1 MFFLFPFSFKVK
13 LLTNDI
19 NKIKNE
25 PMKSFKIIESE
36 KGKHLLVSVFE
47 NEILTL
53 YLTKEEENEV
63 FFHSERLKEEEVV
76 SRDVLLNSFEQSG
89 GGDLF
94 ELKEWKK
101 DTVELII
108 KFILKKGG
116 SYQGASFSLKKKN
129 IPMMELFMLMS
140 NILMEWKKENQQL
153 KSIPCVF
160 FSFLVLSKERNE
172 AVKLS
177 ESLIQER
184 EEKENQLLSSFLTIL
199 NTKKKQDFNDLL
211 DQSF

>member
-1 MFFLFPFSFKVK
+1 MTSK
-13 LLTNDI
+13 
-19 NKIKNE
+19 NKTKNE

-47 NEILTL
+47 NERLTL
-53 YLTKEEENEV
+53 YLTKEEGNEV
-63 FFHSERLKEEEVV
+63 FFHSEILKEEVV
-76 SRDVLLNSFEQSG
+76 SRDVLLNSFEQSSGG

-129 IPMMELFMLMS
+129 IPIMELFILMS
-140 NILMEWKKENQQL
+140 NILMELKKENQQL
-153 KSIPCVF
+153 KSNTFLLI
-160 FSFLVLSKERNE
+160 FSF
-172 AVKLS
+172 
-177 ESLIQER
+177 IQR
-184 EEKENQLLSSFLTIL
+184 
-199 NTKKKQDFNDLL
+199 KK
-211 DQSF
+211 